1 MAKRWLVFALAALG
15 VATAATPATAQTYP
29 TKTVNIII
37 GFAPGGPTDTIARLL
52 ASHLTDALKQQFL
65 VENKPGAA
73 SNIASDVVAKSKPDG
88 YVLTLGN
95 VGSLA
100 LNDVLYSNLTYSPER
115 DFTVIA
121 MTGLAPQVLVVEP
134 KLPAKSLAEFVE
146 YAKSRR
152 GDFNYAS
159 PGVGIPPHMWAEIV
173 RNKFGFEAQNVQ
185 YKSGSLV
192 IDAVMKGEVQ
202 WAFDVPLT
210 IAPQHSAGKLRA
222 LAVTSPQRWSTLP
235 DVPTFTE
242 LGYKDL
248 VGVGWFALAG
258 PAGLPKPI
266 VDQLNAET
274 QRWLGNA
281 ETKQKLSNIGF
292 EPQLATVEESVAF
305 IAGERKRWVALAKD
319 LKIKIE

>member
-15 VATAATPATAQTYP
+15 IATAAASASAQVYPAKP
-29 TKTVNIII
+29 VNIVI
-37 GFAPGGPTDTIARLL
+37 GFGPGGPTDTIARLL

-88 YVLTLGN
+88 YVLMLGN

-100 LNDVLYSNLTYSPER
+100 VNDVLYSNLTYSPER

-134 KLPAKSLAEFVE
+134 KLAVKSLPEFVA
-146 YAKSRR
+146 YAKSKR
-152 GDFNYAS
+152 GDLNYAS
-159 PGVGIPPHMWAEIV
+159 PGVGIPPHMWAEMI

-192 IDAVMKGEVQ
+192 IDAVTKGEVQ

-210 IAPQHSAGKLRA
+210 VAPQHNAGKLRA

-258 PAGLPKPI
+258 PAGMPKPI
-266 VDQLNAET
+266 VEQLNAET

-281 ETKQKLSNIGF
+281 DTKQKLTNIGF
-292 EPQLATVEESVAF
+292 EPQFATVAEAEAF
-305 IAGERKRWVALAKD
+305 IADERKRWVAIAKE